1 MDKPSIHHCLTR
13 SSGVNATSFFLKG
26 SHIVFL
32 SAIVTKIVR
41 KNCIFADMIY
51 KSLKKNIIYSSIL
64 TAANY
69 IFPLITYPYVS
80 RVLGVDNIGACNF
93 VDSVINYFILFSML
107 GISTVGIREIS
118 QARSDRDK
126 LNQTFSR
133 LFTINTVSTTV
144 VLLVLL
150 VSMFTVPQL
159 RENSHL
165 MWIGVLKL
173 ISNYLLI
180 EWLYKGLEEFKYIT
194 SRTVLVKCL
203 YVVAVFLFIK
213 SPADTTIYY
222 MLLTLMIT
230 GNALIN
236 IVHSRKY
243 VSYSLSLQKSSPLFK
258 AIVILGIY
266 AFLTSM
272 YTTFNVVYL
281 GFECGDTEVG
291 YYATSTK
298 IYRMILSVFTAVTGV
313 MMPRL
318 ASLLSERKFETFRS
332 LLKKSFRILFVIF
345 IPTSLA
351 IGIFAPQIIHLIAG
365 AGYEGAIM
373 PLRIISPLLLIIGL
387 EQIIIIQ
394 GLMPMK
400 KDKEVLINSAAGA
413 LTGIITN
420 LILVPEYGATGA
432 AISWFAAECV
442 VLTSSS
448 IFFLE
453 AMKTIPHTDNIQNS

>member
-1 MDKPSIHHCLTR
+1 M
-13 SSGVNATSFFLKG
+13 
-26 SHIVFL
+26 VFL

-69 IFPLITYPYVS
+69 IFPLVTYPYVS
-80 RVLGVDNIGACNF
+80 RVLGVDNIGVCNF

-118 QARSDRDK
+118 QARNDRTR
-126 LNQTFSR
+126 LNKTFSR
-133 LFTINTVSTTV
+133 LFTINTISTSI
-144 VLLVLL
+144 VLIALL
-150 VSMFTVPQL
+150 ISTFTVPQL
-159 RENSHL
+159 KENSHL

-173 ISNYLLI
+173 VSNYLLI

-213 SPADTTIYY
+213 SPEDTTRYY

-243 VSYSLSLQKSSPLFK
+243 VNYSLTLEKSSPLVK
-258 AIVILGIY
+258 SIIILGIY

-298 IYRMILSVFTAVTGV
+298 IYRMILSIFTAVTGV

-318 ASLLSERKFETFRS
+318 ASLLSEGKFETFRN
-332 LLKKSFRILFVIF
+332 LLKKSFRILFVFF
-345 IPTSLA
+345 IPTSVL
-351 IGIFAPQIIHLIAG
+351 ICMFAPQIINIIAG
-365 AGYEGAIM
+365 VGYEGAIM

-413 LTGIITN
+413 VTGILAN
-420 LILVPEYGATGA
+420 LILVPQYGATGA
-432 AISWFAAECV
+432 AIAWFAAECV
-442 VLTSSS
+442 VLTSSC
-448 IFFLE
+448 IFFIK
-453 AMKTIPHTDNIQNS
+453 AMKTIPRTDNSQDS

>member
-1 MDKPSIHHCLTR
+1 
-13 SSGVNATSFFLKG
+13 
-26 SHIVFL
+26 
-32 SAIVTKIVR
+32 
-41 KNCIFADMIY
+41 MIY

-118 QARSDRDK
+118 QARSDREK

-133 LFTINTVSTTV
+133 LFTINTVSTTA

-213 SPADTTIYY
+213 SPADTTTYY

-236 IVHSRKY
+236 IVHSRRY
-243 VSYSLSLQKSSPLFK
+243 VSYSLNLQKSSPLFK

-318 ASLLSERKFETFRS
+318 ASLLSEGKFGTFRS

-448 IFFLE
+448 IFFLK
-453 AMKTIPHTDNIQNS
+453 AMKTIPHTDNTQNS

>member
-1 MDKPSIHHCLTR
+1 
-13 SSGVNATSFFLKG
+13 
-26 SHIVFL
+26 
-32 SAIVTKIVR
+32 
-41 KNCIFADMIY
+41 MIY

-69 IFPLITYPYVS
+69 IFPLVTYPYVS

-118 QARSDRDK
+118 QARSDREK

-133 LFTINTVSTTV
+133 LFTINTVSTTA
-144 VLLVLL
+144 VLIALL

-236 IVHSRKY
+236 IVHSCKY
-243 VSYSLSLQKSSPLFK
+243 VKYSLTLQKSSALLK
-258 AIVILGIY
+258 AIIILGIY

-318 ASLLSERKFETFRS
+318 ASLLSEGKFGTFRS
-332 LLKKSFRILFVIF
+332 LLKKSFRILFIIF

-365 AGYEGAIM
+365 VGYEGAIM

-394 GLMPMK
+394 GLMPLK

-413 LTGIITN
+413 ATGIIAN
-420 LILVPEYGATGA
+420 LILVPQYGATGA

-448 IFFLE
+448 IFFIK
-453 AMKTIPHTDNIQNS
+453 AMKTIPHTDNSQNS

>member
-1 MDKPSIHHCLTR
+1 
-13 SSGVNATSFFLKG
+13 
-26 SHIVFL
+26 
-32 SAIVTKIVR
+32 
-41 KNCIFADMIY
+41 MIY

-69 IFPLITYPYVS
+69 IFPLVTYPYVS

-118 QARSDRDK
+118 QARSDREK

-133 LFTINTVSTTV
+133 LFTINTVSTTA
-144 VLLVLL
+144 VLIALL

-243 VSYSLSLQKSSPLFK
+243 VKYSLTLQKSSALLK
-258 AIVILGIY
+258 AIIILGIY

-318 ASLLSERKFETFRS
+318 ASLLSEGKFGTFRS
-332 LLKKSFRILFVIF
+332 LLKKSFRILFIIF

-351 IGIFAPQIIHLIAG
+351 IGIFAPQIIYLIAG

-394 GLMPMK
+394 GLMPLK

-413 LTGIITN
+413 ATGIIAN
-420 LILVPEYGATGA
+420 LILVPQYGATGA

-448 IFFLE
+448 IFFIK
-453 AMKTIPHTDNIQNS
+453 AMKTIPHTDNSQNS

>member
-1 MDKPSIHHCLTR
+1 
-13 SSGVNATSFFLKG
+13 
-26 SHIVFL
+26 
-32 SAIVTKIVR
+32 
-41 KNCIFADMIY
+41 MIY

-69 IFPLITYPYVS
+69 IFPLVTYPYVS

-118 QARSDRDK
+118 QARSDREK

-133 LFTINTVSTTV
+133 LFTINTVSTTA
-144 VLLVLL
+144 VLIALL

-243 VSYSLSLQKSSPLFK
+243 VKYSLTLQKASALLK
-258 AIVILGIY
+258 AIIILGIY

-318 ASLLSERKFETFRS
+318 ASLLSEEKFGTFRS
-332 LLKKSFRILFVIF
+332 LLKKSFRILFIIF

-351 IGIFAPQIIHLIAG
+351 IGIFAPEIIHLIAG

-394 GLMPMK
+394 GLMPLK

-413 LTGIITN
+413 ATGIIAN
-420 LILVPEYGATGA
+420 LILVPQYGATGA

-448 IFFLE
+448 IFFIK
-453 AMKTIPHTDNIQNS
+453 AMKTIPHTDNSQNS

>member
-1 MDKPSIHHCLTR
+1 
-13 SSGVNATSFFLKG
+13 
-26 SHIVFL
+26 
-32 SAIVTKIVR
+32 
-41 KNCIFADMIY
+41 MIY

>member
-1 MDKPSIHHCLTR
+1 
-13 SSGVNATSFFLKG
+13 
-26 SHIVFL
+26 
-32 SAIVTKIVR
+32 
-41 KNCIFADMIY
+41 MIY

-69 IFPLITYPYVS
+69 IFPLVTYPYVS

-118 QARSDRDK
+118 QARSDRKK

-133 LFTINTVSTTV
+133 LFTINTVSTTA
-144 VLLVLL
+144 VLIALL

-243 VSYSLSLQKSSPLFK
+243 VKYSLTLQKSSALLK
-258 AIVILGIY
+258 AIIILGIY

-318 ASLLSERKFETFRS
+318 ASLLSEGKFGTFRS
-332 LLKKSFRILFVIF
+332 LLKKSFRILFIIF

-394 GLMPMK
+394 GLMPLK

-413 LTGIITN
+413 ATGIIAN
-420 LILVPEYGATGA
+420 LILVPQYGATGA

-448 IFFLE
+448 IFFIK
-453 AMKTIPHTDNIQNS
+453 AMKTIPHTDNSQNS

>member
-1 MDKPSIHHCLTR
+1 
-13 SSGVNATSFFLKG
+13 
-26 SHIVFL
+26 
-32 SAIVTKIVR
+32 
-41 KNCIFADMIY
+41 MIY

-69 IFPLITYPYVS
+69 IFPLVTYPYVS

-118 QARSDRDK
+118 QARSDREK

-133 LFTINTVSTTV
+133 LFTINTVSTTA
-144 VLLVLL
+144 VLIALL

-243 VSYSLSLQKSSPLFK
+243 VKYSLTLQKSSALLK
-258 AIVILGIY
+258 AIIILGIY

-318 ASLLSERKFETFRS
+318 ASLLSEGKFGTFRS
-332 LLKKSFRILFVIF
+332 LLKKSFRILFIIF

-394 GLMPMK
+394 GLMPLK

-413 LTGIITN
+413 AIGIIAN
-420 LILVPEYGATGA
+420 LILVPQYGATGA

-448 IFFLE
+448 IFFIK
-453 AMKTIPHTDNIQNS
+453 AMKTIPHTDNSQNS

>member
-1 MDKPSIHHCLTR
+1 
-13 SSGVNATSFFLKG
+13 
-26 SHIVFL
+26 
-32 SAIVTKIVR
+32 
-41 KNCIFADMIY
+41 MIY
-51 KSLKKNIIYSSIL
+51 KSIKKNIIYSSIL

-69 IFPLITYPYVS
+69 IFPLVTYPYVS

-118 QARSDRDK
+118 QARSDREK

-144 VLLVLL
+144 VLIALL

-159 RENSHL
+159 MENSHL

-243 VSYSLSLQKSSPLFK
+243 VKYSLTLQKSSALLK
-258 AIVILGIY
+258 AIIILGIY

-318 ASLLSERKFETFRS
+318 ASLLSEGKFGTFRS
-332 LLKKSFRILFVIF
+332 LLKKSFRILFIIF
-345 IPTSLA
+345 IPTSFA

-413 LTGIITN
+413 ATGIIAN
-420 LILVPEYGATGA
+420 LILVPQYGATGA

-448 IFFLE
+448 IFFIK
-453 AMKTIPHTDNIQNS
+453 AMKTIPHTDNSQNS

>member
-1 MDKPSIHHCLTR
+1 
-13 SSGVNATSFFLKG
+13 
-26 SHIVFL
+26 
-32 SAIVTKIVR
+32 
-41 KNCIFADMIY
+41 MIY

-118 QARSDRDK
+118 QARSDREK

-144 VLLVLL
+144 VLIALL
-150 VSMFTVPQL
+150 ISMFTVPQL

-243 VSYSLSLQKSSPLFK
+243 VKYSLTLQKSSALLK
-258 AIVILGIY
+258 AIIILGIY

-318 ASLLSERKFETFRS
+318 ASLLSEGKFGTFRS

-345 IPTSLA
+345 IPTSFA

-413 LTGIITN
+413 ATGIIAN
-420 LILVPEYGATGA
+420 LILVPQYGATGA

-448 IFFLE
+448 IFFIK
-453 AMKTIPHTDNIQNS
+453 AMKTIPHTDNSQNS

>member
-1 MDKPSIHHCLTR
+1 
-13 SSGVNATSFFLKG
+13 
-26 SHIVFL
+26 
-32 SAIVTKIVR
+32 
-41 KNCIFADMIY
+41 MIY

-118 QARSDRDK
+118 QARSDREK

-150 VSMFTVPQL
+150 LSMFSVPQL
-159 RENSHL
+159 KENSHL

-203 YVVAVFLFIK
+203 YVAAVFLFIK
-213 SPADTTIYY
+213 SPADTTTYY

-243 VSYSLSLQKSSPLFK
+243 VNYSLSLEKSSPLFK

-318 ASLLSERKFETFRS
+318 ASLLSEEKFGTFRN
-332 LLKKSFRILFVIF
+332 LLKKSFRILFIIF

-420 LILVPEYGATGA
+420 LVLVPQYGATGA

-448 IFFLE
+448 IFFIK
-453 AMKTIPHTDNIQNS
+453 AMKTIPHTDNSQNS

>member
-1 MDKPSIHHCLTR
+1 
-13 SSGVNATSFFLKG
+13 
-26 SHIVFL
+26 
-32 SAIVTKIVR
+32 
-41 KNCIFADMIY
+41 MIY

-69 IFPLITYPYVS
+69 IFPLVTYPYVS

-118 QARSDRDK
+118 QARSDREK

-133 LFTINTVSTTV
+133 LFTINTVSTTA
-144 VLLVLL
+144 VLIALL

-213 SPADTTIYY
+213 SPVDTTIYY

-243 VSYSLSLQKSSPLFK
+243 VKYSLTLQKSSALLK
-258 AIVILGIY
+258 AIIILGIY

-318 ASLLSERKFETFRS
+318 ASLLSEEKFGTFRS
-332 LLKKSFRILFVIF
+332 LLKKSFRILFIIF

-394 GLMPMK
+394 GLMPLK

-413 LTGIITN
+413 ATGIIAN
-420 LILVPEYGATGA
+420 LILVPQYGATGA

-448 IFFLE
+448 IFFIK
-453 AMKTIPHTDNIQNS
+453 AMKTIPHTDNSQNS

>member
-1 MDKPSIHHCLTR
+1 
-13 SSGVNATSFFLKG
+13 
-26 SHIVFL
+26 
-32 SAIVTKIVR
+32 
-41 KNCIFADMIY
+41 MIY

-69 IFPLITYPYVS
+69 IFPLVTYPYVS
-80 RVLGVDNIGACNF
+80 RVLGVDNIGVCNF

-118 QARSDRDK
+118 QARNDRTR
-126 LNQTFSR
+126 LNKTFSR
-133 LFTINTVSTTV
+133 LFTINTISTSI
-144 VLLVLL
+144 VLIALL
-150 VSMFTVPQL
+150 ISTFTVPQL
-159 RENSHL
+159 KENSHL

-173 ISNYLLI
+173 VSNYLLI

-213 SPADTTIYY
+213 SPEDTTRYY

-243 VSYSLSLQKSSPLFK
+243 VNYSLTLEKSSPLVK
-258 AIVILGIY
+258 SIIILGIY

-298 IYRMILSVFTAVTGV
+298 IYRMILSIFTAVTGV
-313 MMPRL
+313 MIRPYMYLRPTDNQHHSWSRIRRCHHA
-318 ASLLSERKFETFRS
+318 ASDN
-332 LLKKSFRILFVIF
+332 
-345 IPTSLA
+345 IP
-351 IGIFAPQIIHLIAG
+351 
-365 AGYEGAIM
+365 
-373 PLRIISPLLLIIGL
+373 
-387 EQIIIIQ
+387 
-394 GLMPMK
+394 
-400 KDKEVLINSAAGA
+400 SA
-413 LTGIITN
+413 
-420 LILVPEYGATGA
+420 VDHRTGA
-432 AISWFAAECV
+432 DHHH
-442 VLTSSS
+442 TG
-448 IFFLE
+448 
-453 AMKTIPHTDNIQNS
+453 PHADEEG

>member
-1 MDKPSIHHCLTR
+1 
-13 SSGVNATSFFLKG
+13 
-26 SHIVFL
+26 
-32 SAIVTKIVR
+32 
-41 KNCIFADMIY
+41 MIY

-413 LTGIITN
+413 LTGIIAN
-420 LILVPEYGATGA
+420 LILVPQYGATGA